1 MLRIERKD
9 VTRDGDQ
16 ERDLSWSVQSD
27 LDRVLLRAVM
37 VVLLLVMAELGVHF
51 GLPLL
56 RPISRRNGMPNVR
69 MPSGA
74 RT

>member
-9 VTRDGDQ
+9 VTRDADQ

-37 VVLLLVMAELGVHF
+37 VVLLLAMAELGVHF
-51 GLPLL
+51 GVPLL
-56 RPISRRNGMPNVR
+56 
-69 MPSGA
+69 
-74 RT
+74 